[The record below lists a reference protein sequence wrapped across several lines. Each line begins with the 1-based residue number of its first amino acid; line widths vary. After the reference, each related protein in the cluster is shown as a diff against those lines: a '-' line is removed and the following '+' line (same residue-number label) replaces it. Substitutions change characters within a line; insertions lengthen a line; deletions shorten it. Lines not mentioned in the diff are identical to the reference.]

1 MYIIKNKNVKKR
13 KTKTKKKVWSRI
25 ITLGNT
31 AVGKTSL
38 IYKYTENT
46 FSQQHLSTIGID
58 TKIKETTLENGKE
71 IRVILTD
78 TAGQEQYRS
87 IASNYI
93 KKADGI
99 LLVYDIT
106 DGQSFE
112 GIKQW
117 ASNLKEEKEDN
128 KPMLLIGNKS
138 DLNDKRVVD
147 NVEGDDFT
155 KTLGNGIKFYET
167 SCKTGENVEKAIND
181 LAYQVY
187 AKFIE
192 ENPNEERDNN
202 IQLEKGKKGEKDNK
216 KCC

>member
-1 MYIIKNKNVKKR
+1 MSKKE
-13 KTKTKKKVWSRI
+13 KQKPKKKFEARI

-58 TKIKETTLENGKE
+58 TKIKEITLENGKE

-181 LAYQVY
+181 LANQVY

-192 ENPNEERDNN
+192 ANPNEERYNN
-202 IQLEKGKKGEKDNK
+202 IQLEKGKKADKDNK